1 MNKKSL
7 AGPRALTIIGSLAM
21 LVSLVLPYATLGA
34 LSMFSDLRPDWQVCV
49 TLIVSLFVVCGIAF
63 AVTGRN
69 GKVSGRNLVLIAFA
83 ISCLASVL
91 LLCATIVVQI
101 RYSTTLAI
109 SETMAQTA
117 SAMPHEMPKQQ

>member
-1 MNKKSL
+1 
-7 AGPRALTIIGSLAM
+7 
-21 LVSLVLPYATLGA
+21 
-34 LSMFSDLRPDWQVCV
+34 MFSDLRPDWQVCV
-49 TLIVSLFVVCGIAF
+49 TLIVSLFVGCGIAF

-117 SAMPHEMPKQQ
+117 PVLPHEMPRQQYPINHQSGTTTEE

>member
-1 MNKKSL
+1 MKTEKINVQK
-7 AGPRALTIIGSLAM
+7 I
-21 LVSLVLPYATLGA
+21 
-34 LSMFSDLRPDWQVCV
+34 C
-49 TLIVSLFVVCGIAF
+49 
-63 AVTGRN
+63 
-69 GKVSGRNLVLIAFA
+69 LIAFA

-117 SAMPHEMPKQQ
+117 SALPLEMPKQQ